1 MSSVVRH
8 VPAQHSFT
16 LSPLTESLPRLSS
29 PTTACCAYSSAFM
42 SVTTFPLE
50 RPGQVARGVWFPD
63 NHFRLFVIL
72 NLYSSS
78 RQTWPSPWQPSH
90 EFGHRSPSGWSG
102 LQVSQQG
109 RLLLLP
115 SSTSLAATPA
125 DPTFYQ
131 VPSQCVCWPYILAGI
146 LSANPSSQWASCSW
160 NPLPLSDV
168 R

>member
-16 LSPLTESLPRLSS
+16 RSPLTELLPRLSS

-50 RPGQVARGVWFPD
+50 RPGPVARGVCFPAD
-63 NHFRLFVIL
+63 RSRRPSWPLPLFVRL

-78 RQTWPSPWQPSH
+78 RQTWSYPWQPSH

-125 DPTFYQ
+125 DPTSYQ
-131 VPSQCVCWPYILAGI
+131 VPSAD
-146 LSANPSSQWASCSW
+146 PSS
-160 NPLPLSDV
+160 
-168 R
+168 